1 MTDDRMPGIVHIRID
16 DRLLH
21 GQVCAFWTNTLK
33 LTRIMVAND
42 EVAEDELQKQV
53 LRMAAPTGIR
63 TSIISLKKAATQIL
77 EKKYAGQRVLMIIKN
92 PGDALKLIE
101 MGLPIQHINVGNMA
115 NRPNTV
121 QYKKSISLTKEE
133 YDQIMKLHEMGV
145 EMDAQMTPDEH
156 YSDLMSFLNK

>member
-1 MTDDRMPGIVHIRID
+1 
-16 DRLLH
+16 
-21 GQVCAFWTNTLK
+21 
-33 LTRIMVAND
+33 
-42 EVAEDELQKQV
+42 
-53 LRMAAPTGIR
+53 
-63 TSIISLKKAATQIL
+63 
-77 EKKYAGQRVLMIIKN
+77 MIIKN